1 MSGPFATLA
10 LNNLDLWQ
18 CWRAIKAPTM
28 VLRGMHSDLLP
39 FDNQEPGKDVGGSL
53 TTTPGIRERARPNS
67 DMAHISQTAVVFS
80 KLIFWSLLS
89 TVHPFQNRGI
99 GLAETAQ

>member
-1 MSGPFATLA
+1 MAFSPMPGQGCPDLSQPLA

-39 FDNQEPGKDVGGSL
+39 FDNQEPGKDVGGEL
-53 TTTPGIRERARPNS
+53 DNDTRN
-67 DMAHISQTAVVFS
+67 
-80 KLIFWSLLS
+80 
-89 TVHPFQNRGI
+89 
-99 GLAETAQ
+99 